1 MTKGIRKLNITF
13 VTVLLC
19 LAFSVTAFA
28 RDEVRY
34 SNELTVTPIRIF
46 FVILAI
52 VGFVVLEMIFE
63 KYREKRIAKR
73 NNKKD
78 K

>member
-1 MTKGIRKLNITF
+1 MTQGIKKLNIIF
-13 VTVLLC
+13 ITVLLC

-28 RDEVRY
+28 RDEVRC

-52 VGFVVLEMIFE
+52 VGFVVLEMVFE

-73 NNKKD
+73 NKKD

>member
-1 MTKGIRKLNITF
+1 MKKGIKQLNTAFI
-13 VTVLLC
+13 TVLLC
-19 LAFSVTAFA
+19 LVFSVTAFA

-34 SNELTVTPIRIF
+34 SNDLTVTPIRIF

-52 VGFVVLEMIFE
+52 VGFVILELVFE

-73 NNKKD
+73 NKKD